1 MSTTPTSIQLPTDT
15 DERLSSVAARL
26 NKSKSDMIREV
37 LEDALP
43 RLEGEAV
50 LAQRS
55 AEARDELHQL
65 PTTKEV
71 AAEFGIDTS
80 DISESDL
87 DDVS

>member
-1 MSTTPTSIQLPTDT
+1 MSTTPTSIRLPTDT
-15 DERLSSVAARL
+15 DDRLSSVAARL

-43 RLEGEAV
+43 RLEWEAV
-50 LAQRS
+50 LAKRS
-55 AEARDELHQL
+55 AEALDELHQL

-71 AAEFGIDTS
+71 AVEFGIDTS

-87 DDVS
+87 NDVS